1 MHLIFSYSK
10 WLKIWIKCTKL
21 NDKSF
26 QVDIKYWITRS
37 NVYERNVEGGIG
49 NFKNVVQNLYIVG
62 RIYLKIL
69 AKYISMPQKLEMTIV

>member
-10 WLKIWIKCTKL
+10 WLKIRIKCTKL